1 MTLMTS
7 CFGEYGMEEP
17 EVMQDF
23 VVSRGLGFRVEG
35 TPARQEPAQ
44 SPLFTTGTHILPTR
58 GIVAR
63 V

>member
-7 CFGEYGMEEP
+7 CLGEYGMEEP

-23 VVSRGLGFRVEG
+23 GVSRGLGFRVEG

-44 SPLFTTGTHILPTR
+44 SRSLRQELTYFQR
-58 GIVAR
+58 EGI
-63 V
+63 